1 MTKSERTRQFIIEQ
15 SASIINK
22 KGVAGTAISDLME
35 ATKLAKGGIY
45 GNFEN
50 KDEICIEAFDYLTGI
65 VASGLDS
72 AIAAKRTAR
81 EKLFT
86 LLDYYNDNLA
96 SGEVGGCPLLNFG
109 TEADDT
115 NPELKQRVAKAIK
128 RSQQRITKL
137 VEEGQA
143 AGEFNKRT
151 DASLF
156 ALKMFTMIEG
166 AIFASRVT
174 SNKALMKSIVDI
186 LKKEIDA
193 L

>member
-15 SASIINK
+15 SAAIINK

-45 GNFEN
+45 GNFES
-50 KDEICIEAFDYLTGI
+50 KEEICAEAFDYLTNTVGR
-65 VASGLDS
+65 GLDQ
-72 AIAAKRTAR
+72 AIATKQTAR

-86 LLDYYNDNLA
+86 LLDYYHDNLA
-96 SGEVGGCPLLNFG
+96 SGETGGCPLLNFG

-128 RSQQRITKL
+128 RSQARMSKL
-137 VEEGQA
+137 IEEGQA
-143 AGEFNKRT
+143 AGEFNKRA

-156 ALKMFTMIEG
+156 ALKMFAMIEG

-174 SNKALMKSIVDI
+174 NSKAMMKSVVDL

>member
-45 GNFEN
+45 GNFET

-65 VASGLDS
+65 VARGLDS

-137 VEEGQA
+137 IEEGQA
-143 AGEFNKRT
+143 AGE
-151 DASLF
+151 
-156 ALKMFTMIEG
+156 
-166 AIFASRVT
+166 
-174 SNKALMKSIVDI
+174 
-186 LKKEIDA
+186 
-193 L
+193 